1 MEVRLAKQT
10 LRSNMSKTIK
20 IEIKYD
26 PPLGEDL
33 SAQEIKETIDALRN
47 SLLSQVGGL
56 AINMSEE

>member
-1 MEVRLAKQT
+1 
-10 LRSNMSKTIK
+10 MSKTIK